1 MQGVAKILIISGA
14 ILIIAGLIVWLL
26 ADKLHWFGNL
36 PGDIKIKRDNVNI
49 YAPIVSFLLVSLFL
63 TLIIN
68 IIKRLF

>member
-36 PGDIKIKRDNVNI
+36 PGDIKIKRDNVTI